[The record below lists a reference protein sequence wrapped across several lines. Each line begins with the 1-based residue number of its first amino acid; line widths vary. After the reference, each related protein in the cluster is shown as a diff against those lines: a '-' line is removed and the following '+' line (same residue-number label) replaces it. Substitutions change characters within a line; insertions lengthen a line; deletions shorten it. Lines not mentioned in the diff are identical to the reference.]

1 MKLATRADFSTIA
14 GWIAPAARV
23 LDLGCGDGSLF
34 AYLRESRGVTGYGIE
49 IDDAGVLESIG
60 NGVNVIQSDLESGL
74 AGFDDKSFDSVILS
88 QTLQAMR
95 HTEEIVVE
103 MLRVGREAIVTFPN
117 FGHWTHRW
125 QILKGR
131 MPVSKSL
138 PYQWYDTPN
147 IHLCTV
153 ADFDAFLAER
163 GFHVANRVVLADGSP
178 LTLLPNLRG
187 ELAIYRFRRGEGG
200 VSRAARVTS

>member
-14 GWIAPAARV
+14 GWIAPTARV

-49 IDDAGVLESIG
+49 IDDAGVLASIG

-95 HTEEIVVE
+95 HTEEIMLE

-117 FGHWTHRW
+117 FGHWSHRL
-125 QILKGR
+125 QVLRGR

-138 PYQWYDTPN
+138 PYQWYNTPN
-147 IHLCTV
+147 IRVGTY
-153 ADFDAFLAER
+153 ADFE
-163 GFHVANRVVLADGSP
+163 VLARKNGLDVIDSFGLQSGQMIRRW
-178 LTLLPNLRG
+178 PNLMASVAVFKFQRG
-187 ELAIYRFRRGEGG
+187 
-200 VSRAARVTS
+200 

>member
-1 MKLATRADFSTIA
+1 MKLAARADFSTIA
-14 GWIAPAARV
+14 GWIAPQARV

-49 IDDAGVLESIG
+49 IDDSGVLASIG

-74 AGFDDKSFDSVILS
+74 AGFDDQTFDSVILS

-95 HTEEIVVE
+95 HTQEIVLE

-117 FGHWTHRW
+117 FGHWTHRA
-125 QILKGR
+125 QVLRGR
-131 MPVSKSL
+131 MPVSKTL

-153 ADFDAFLAER
+153 ADFDAFCDER
-163 GFHVANRVVLADGSP
+163 SFHVLERVVLHR
-178 LTLLPNLRG
+178 TRRVTILPNLLG
-187 ELAIYRFRRGEGG
+187 SLAIYRFRRG
-200 VSRAARVTS
+200 